1 MMKDY
6 EKERENYSKKYDE
19 ELMKTGIFFA
29 FSNEQFKENQI
40 PQNAPMEDF
49 ISCGMG
55 GYIHKSNKS
64 KLDDFFNQTEKELKK
79 DFVSRITIE
88 SMIEYELINHECF
101 YTGEPLSI
109 VDLIQSYYSDKT
121 REEIVN
127 LIKSIYHSKNK
138 EKEA

>member
-1 MMKDY
+1 MKDY

-29 FSNEQFKENQI
+29 FSEEQFKENQI
-40 PQNAPMEDF
+40 PKDEPIEDF

-55 GYIHKSNKS
+55 GYIHKSNKP
-64 KLDDFFNQTEKELKK
+64 KLDDFFNRTEKELKK
-79 DFVSRITIE
+79 DFVSKITIE

-109 VDLIQSYYSDKT
+109 VDLIQSYYSDK
-121 REEIVN
+121 EESEIVN
-127 LIKSIYHSKNK
+127 LIKSIYQKKIK
-138 EKEA
+138 EMEA